1 MERNV
6 AAMTIATDQMS
17 NTAKNEVEVLLRE
30 SPCVW

>member
-6 AAMTIATDQMS
+6 AAMTTASVEIS

-30 SPCVW
+30 RP